1 MIRASSVSAM
11 PRLSQMRATGISR
24 ICGGSRLPASITS
37 STARRPGMLCL
48 LSANAAQDASSSENT
63 TVKPV
68 TTTLLISACPPP
80 SPSRKTVTKPSRV
93 TDCGSDPSPL
103 EVRSANV
110 RKATSTTN
118 ASGRIQ
124 RIAIGVMTTWKI
136 QCLRRRRTGGVDAE
150 GAGPTGAATVV
161 ALISVL
167 LPRGAHQVSD
177 DEEDGQQEDH
187 DGDRRAVSEI
197 HHAEARLV
205 HVRRQQLRRVVG
217 ATAGHR

>member
-24 ICGGSRLPASITS
+24 ICGGSRLPASMIS
-37 STARRPGMLCL
+37 STARLPGMLCL

-63 TVKPV
+63 TVNPV
-68 TTTLLISACPPP
+68 TMTLLISACPPP

-93 TDCGSDPSPL
+93 KDCGSDPRPF
-103 EVRSANV
+103 EVRSAKV
-110 RKATSTTN
+110 RNATSTTN

-124 RIAIGVMTTWKI
+124 RIAIGVMTTWKT
-136 QCLRRRRTGGVDAE
+136 QCLGRRRLRGVEAT
-150 GAGPTGAATVV
+150 GAGLTGAATVV

-177 DEEDGQQEDH
+177 DEEDRQQEDH
-187 DGDRRAVSEI
+187 HGDG
-197 HHAEARLV
+197 
-205 HVRRQQLRRVVG
+205 
-217 ATAGHR
+217 